1 MTRRSMSVGVRFLA
15 LAALVAVDACASPD
29 HIITLEDP
37 EEAQE
42 FQESLDQYA
51 TSVEHLLQDTQK
63 GQNVSEF
70 SMGMLSYNIL
80 MTVSSS
86 DKSLHD
92 YFNSGGQDIQDY
104 LKTRFQDHPDE
115 EIATLDKM
123 SDRGTYPLRSSAR
136 YTLEA
141 LTHIPD
147 AHDPPSVQQQSRAEL
162 ALALERTKSY
172 LSEAAEEVRT
182 SK

>member
-1 MTRRSMSVGVRFLA
+1 MTRRSIAVGVRFLA
-15 LAALVAVDACASPD
+15 LAALVALDACASPD
-29 HIITLEDP
+29 HIITLDDP

-42 FQESLDQYA
+42 FQQSLGQYA
-51 TSVEHLLQDTQK
+51 TSVDQMLQDTQK

-80 MTVSSS
+80 MTVSST

-104 LKTRFQDHPDE
+104 LKTRFQDHPE
-115 EIATLDKM
+115 QELEALDRM
-123 SDRGTYPLRSSAR
+123 SARGTYPLRSSAR

-147 AHDPPSVQQQSRAEL
+147 AHDPPAVQQQSRAEL
-162 ALALERTKSY
+162 AVALERTKSS
-172 LSEAAEEVRT
+172 LTEAAEEVRA

>member
-1 MTRRSMSVGVRFLA
+1 MTRRSITIGVRFLA
-15 LAALVAVDACASPD
+15 LAALVALDACASPD
-29 HIITLEDP
+29 HIITLDDP

-42 FQESLDQYA
+42 FQESLGQYA
-51 TSVEHLLQDTQK
+51 TSVDQMLQDTQK

-80 MTVSSS
+80 MTVSST

-104 LKTRFQDHPDE
+104 LKTRFQNHPE
-115 EIATLDKM
+115 QELEALDKM
-123 SDRGTYPLRSSAR
+123 SGRGTYPLRSSAR

-147 AHDPPSVQQQSRAEL
+147 AHDPPAVQQQSRAEL
-162 ALALERTKSY
+162 AVALERTKSS
-172 LSEAAEEVRT
+172 LTEAAEEVRV